1 VADTI
6 DVTDAQYF
14 IPEVWASDVLMFRE
28 RALVMAPLVARY
40 DNEVK
45 QKGDYVH
52 IPNVS
57 ELTAND
63 KDANSE
69 VTLNVP
75 TETESTISINVHK
88 ECSFES
94 LKTISTFKLTS
105 GVQRM
110 KGIH

>member
-1 VADTI
+1 
-6 DVTDAQYF
+6 
-14 IPEVWASDVLMFRE
+14 MFRE